1 MPFAY
6 YHRLSRQQQRVYR
19 RSDDIRVIQFSLEL
33 RMIPLTENLAR
44 VLKLEDR
51 REVENACQQL
61 LDGLTKAL
69 KVPAARVTV
78 YAVRPRGHWG
88 DLHGLYTPG
97 DGGKP
102 AHVEIWMRTARRRQ
116 VVAFRTF
123 LRTLLHELCHHLDYE
138 LLKLPESFHTE
149 GFYQRESSL
158 LNQLVPKDDTEIQSP
173 ATAQKQLV

>member
-19 RSDDIRVIQFSLEL
+19 RSDDIRIIQLPVEL
-33 RMIPLTENLAR
+33 RIVPLIENLAR
-44 VLKLEDR
+44 VLKLEDQR
-51 REVENACQQL
+51 KVENACRQIL
-61 LDGLTKAL
+61 NGLTKAL

-78 YAVRPRGHWG
+78 YAVRPCGHWG
-88 DLHGLYTPG
+88 ELHGLYIPG

-102 AHVEIWMRTARRRQ
+102 AHVEIWIRTARRRQ

-158 LNQLVPKDDTEIQSP
+158 LNQLVPKDDAEIQSP
-173 ATAQKQLV
+173 ATVQKQLA